1 MPRERWSL
9 RCIGCGRRFPSE
21 PPTLTCTDC
30 GSLLEL
36 SRPGPPPTFRELTS
50 GDSRVSVW
58 RYSAA
63 LPPCAPFARV
73 TLNEGGTPLIRS
85 SNLGGSV
92 GLSHLHVKFE
102 GLNPTGSFK
111 DRGMTVTVSRAKSL
125 GARVLVCA
133 STGNTSASLA
143 AYAARA
149 RMLSVVA
156 LPSGKVAAGKLTQAV
171 VYGSRVLRV
180 AGGFDEALALAM
192 KASSEVKGV
201 YLVNSLN
208 PYRIE
213 GQKTVAY
220 EIYEQLG
227 GTVPD
232 CVVLPVGNAGN
243 ISAAWKGFKELSEW
257 GIARSLPKMIG
268 VQAEGA
274 SPIARA
280 VAQGADRVEP
290 WEAPE
295 TIASAIRIGNPVSWR
310 KALRAIRD
318 SGGTAI
324 TVTDDEILAA
334 RNNLAKMEGV
344 FAEPASAAPIAALP
358 HLKKHLSRNDI
369 VVCIATGNGLKD
381 QGSVKVDVERT
392 PVVSDVASFKA
403 ALAL

>member
-1 MPRERWSL
+1 MPRQRWSL
-9 RCIGCGRRFPSE
+9 RCIGCGKRFASE
-21 PPTLTCTDC
+21 PRTLTCTDC

-36 SRPGPPPTFRELTS
+36 SRPGRPPTFRALTS
-50 GDSRVSVW
+50 GEDRLSVW
-58 RYSAA
+58 RYSEA
-63 LPPCAPFARV
+63 LPPCAPSARV

-85 SNLGGSV
+85 ANLGASV
-92 GLSHLHVKFE
+92 GLNRLHVKIE

-125 GARVLVCA
+125 GAKVLVCA

-156 LPSGKVAAGKLTQAV
+156 LPAGKVAAGKLTQAV

-227 GTVPD
+227 RTVPD

-243 ISAAWKGFKELSEW
+243 ISAAWRGFKELFEW
-257 GIARSLPKMIG
+257 GIARSLPRMIG

-280 VAQGADRVEP
+280 VALGADRVDP
-290 WEAPE
+290 WETPE

-310 KALRAIRD
+310 KALSAIRD
-318 SGGTAI
+318 SQGTAV

-334 RNNLAKMEGV
+334 RNNLAKTEGV
-344 FAEPASAAPIAALP
+344 FAEPASAAPIAALT
-358 HLKKHLSRNDI
+358 HLKEYLSRSNK

-381 QGSVKVDVERT
+381 QGSVKVDIDST
-392 PVVSDVASFKA
+392 ATVSDVASFRA